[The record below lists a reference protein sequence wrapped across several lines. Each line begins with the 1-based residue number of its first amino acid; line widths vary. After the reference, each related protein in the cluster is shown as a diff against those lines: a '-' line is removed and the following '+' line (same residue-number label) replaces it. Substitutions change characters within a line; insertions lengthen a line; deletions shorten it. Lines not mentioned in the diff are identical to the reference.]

1 VAANS
6 IATVRGTIASGSFLA
21 SAEEKMRTVL
31 AFAILTMCVSAVAA
45 DSSLAKKFK
54 VTIICRK
61 FGGRSSGLT
70 KVCYYDCGGSEAAIA
85 VNLYD
90 ECPNWKSRWRF
101 NRNSQ
106 FGPSGIS
113 H

>member
-1 VAANS
+1 
-6 IATVRGTIASGSFLA
+6 
-21 SAEEKMRTVL
+21 MRTVL

-45 DSSLAKKFK
+45 KSSLAAKKNK

-61 FGGRSSGLT
+61 FADRSSGLT
-70 KVCYYDCGGSEAAIA
+70 KVCYFDCGGTEAATA

-90 ECPNWKSRWRF
+90 ECPRWTLRLWL
-101 NRNSQ
+101 NRNNQ

>member
-1 VAANS
+1 
-6 IATVRGTIASGSFLA
+6 
-21 SAEEKMRTVL
+21 MRTVL
-31 AFAILTMCVSAVAA
+31 AFAILIMCVTAVAA
-45 DSSLAKKFK
+45 ESSPAAKKYK

-61 FGGRSSGLT
+61 FGDRSSGLT
-70 KVCYYDCGGSEAAIA
+70 KVCYYDCGGREAATT

-90 ECPNWKSRWRF
+90 ECPSWKPRWRF
-101 NRNSQ
+101 NRNLQ

>member
-1 VAANS
+1 
-6 IATVRGTIASGSFLA
+6 
-21 SAEEKMRTVL
+21 MRTVL
-31 AFAILTMCVSAVAA
+31 AAAMLTMCVSVVTAESSFAA
-45 DSSLAKKFK
+45 EKIR

-61 FGGRSSGLT
+61 FGDRSSGLT
-70 KVCYYDCGGSEAAIA
+70 KVCYYDCGGAEAATA

-90 ECPNWKSRWRF
+90 ACPGWTPRWRL
-101 NRNSQ
+101 NRNNQ

>member
-1 VAANS
+1 
-6 IATVRGTIASGSFLA
+6 
-21 SAEEKMRTVL
+21 MRTVL

-45 DSSLAKKFK
+45 ESSLAAKKFK

-61 FGGRSSGLT
+61 FGDRSSGLT
-70 KVCYYDCGGSEAAIA
+70 KVCYYDCGGSEAATA

-90 ECPNWKSRWRF
+90 ECPSWKLRWWF
-101 NRNSQ
+101 NRTSQ
-106 FGPSGIS
+106 FFGPSGIS

>member
-1 VAANS
+1 
-6 IATVRGTIASGSFLA
+6 
-21 SAEEKMRTVL
+21 MRTVL

-45 DSSLAKKFK
+45 ESSLAKKFK

-61 FGGRSSGLT
+61 FGDRSSGLT
-70 KVCYYDCGGSEAAIA
+70 KVCYYDCGGSEAATA

>member
-1 VAANS
+1 
-6 IATVRGTIASGSFLA
+6 
-21 SAEEKMRTVL
+21 MRTLL

-45 DSSLAKKFK
+45 ESSLAAKKFK
-54 VTIICRK
+54 VTLICTR
-61 FGGRSSGLT
+61 FGDRSSGLT
-70 KVCYYDCGGSEAAIA
+70 KVCYYDCSGSEAATA

-90 ECPNWKSRWRF
+90 DCPSWTPRWRL

-106 FGPSGIS
+106 FAPSGIS